1 VIHKGLW
8 DRIRDLEAIVEVQ
21 QASMEL
27 LTLRGDMLATQVEN
41 LIATTTMAHAHVEN
55 LIDRVADLE
64 GTPRTK
70 RAWEGRHGGLP
81 EATATDTPVSP
92 SPDSDKNPAGW

>member
-1 VIHKGLW
+1 MIHKGLW

-27 LTLRGDMLATQVEN
+27 LTLRGDMMATQLEN

-64 GTPRTK
+64 PGTHRPP
-70 RAWEGRHGGLP
+70 RAWE
-81 EATATDTPVSP
+81 VSDDP
-92 SPDSDKNPAGW
+92 GTHQAQG

>member
-1 VIHKGLW
+1 MIHKGLW
-8 DRIRDLEAIVEVQ
+8 DRIRDLEATVEVQ

-64 GTPRTK
+64 GAPRMK
-70 RAWEGRHGGLP
+70 RAWEHP
-81 EATATDTPVSP
+81 EQTS
-92 SPDSDKNPAGW
+92 G